1 MNNAIF
7 YAQYFNI
14 LYQCLRFSAFRN
26 VHRPR
31 KQIAKRE
38 KNKYLP
44 CILLYKRRCSQSV
57 GRTTN
62 FCLSHFDT
70 PHGCLRNN
78 RRRNLCVYERNTFG
92 ALVLCVKKINMITT
106 LTTNVCLCPNSTL
119 WHMVVHFRRRS
130 QETFPQLL
138 YGYKLFTKYILG
150 GQ

>member
-78 RRRNLCVYERNTFG
+78 RRRNLCVYERDTFG
-92 ALVLCVKKINMITT
+92 ALLLCVKKINMITT
-106 LTTNVCLCPNSTL
+106 LARPSCVCVQIAPYGTWLSIFDDDLTRR
-119 WHMVVHFRRRS
+119 FRHYYTDINYS
-130 QETFPQLL
+130 QNIF
-138 YGYKLFTKYILG
+138 
-150 GQ
+150 